1 MQTLKSIC
9 QHLHTQYPSYRMPAL
24 SPAQAAEVSDW
35 YVISMPDS
43 MWVLRS
49 SDVPRGYF
57 PYRDVEDRVVAQL
70 RRVKA

>member
-24 SPAQAAEVSDW
+24 SPAQAAEEADW
-35 YVISMPDS
+35 YVISMPDCL
-43 MWVLRS
+43 WVLRAA
-49 SDVPRGYF
+49 DVPRGDF
-57 PYRDVEDRVVAQL
+57 AYRDVEDRVVARL